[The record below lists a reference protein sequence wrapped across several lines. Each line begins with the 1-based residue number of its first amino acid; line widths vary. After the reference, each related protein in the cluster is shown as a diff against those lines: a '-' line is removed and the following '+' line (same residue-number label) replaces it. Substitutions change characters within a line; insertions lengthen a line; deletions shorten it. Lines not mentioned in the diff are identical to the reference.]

1 MKITT
6 IAALATLLFTSAF
19 AQFGDPPREDR
30 DDLRKKMELLERT
43 LLIDAMEM
51 DEETTLRF
59 FSRRKEYMD
68 EMKSLHDRIHEN
80 DLDLSA
86 KLENDEAPGD
96 SYYKKYV
103 ESTLTLETA
112 VVTTRREFVQS
123 LDDLLSPEQTA
134 KYLMFERKFR
144 QELRDAVM
152 RKRRGGRDGRR

>member
-1 MKITT
+1 
-6 IAALATLLFTSAF
+6 
-19 AQFGDPPREDR
+19 
-30 DDLRKKMELLERT
+30 
-43 LLIDAMEM
+43 
-51 DEETTLRF
+51 
-59 FSRRKEYMD
+59 
-68 EMKSLHDRIHEN
+68 MKSLHDRIHEN